1 MKKDN
6 LSTKHIFIFVDKEG
20 ETAYF
25 YFEATKKYFKR
36 FIGFFFFFSLILAQL
51 FQKTN
56 FPYCFIY
63 LTVF

>member
-25 YFEATKKYFKR
+25 YLRQPKNTSNVL
-36 FIGFFFFFSLILAQL
+36 FIFFFIVLIIL
-51 FQKTN
+51 
-56 FPYCFIY
+56 
-63 LTVF
+63 